1 MAAESKSDVP
11 HRSPRCLLELSDT
24 AAGGPANRSEFDAE
38 AERWGNELRGLSRED
53 LMVLIEG
60 STRQIP
66 VSEHRRLHREEG
78 DFVRW
83 SGGGSRKTLAL
94 YGRPYFSL
102 LARFRCGRIEVEALI
117 EHRAGS
123 LKGAGGP
130 YSPECV
136 EGAIS
141 ELRLLEASRKCA
153 QIGLIAS
160 SKKRWSRTAMYPS
173 M

>member
-11 HRSPRCLLELSDT
+11 HRSPRCLLELSDA

-66 VSEHRRLHREEG
+66 VSEHRRLHRVEG

-83 SGGGSRKTLAL
+83 SGGGGPEDPSPLRQAV
-94 YGRPYFSL
+94 L
-102 LARFRCGRIEVEALI
+102 LAARPLSVRS
-117 EHRAGS
+117 HR
-123 LKGAGGP
+123 KR
-130 YSPECV
+130 SPD
-136 EGAIS
+136 
-141 ELRLLEASRKCA
+141 
-153 QIGLIAS
+153 
-160 SKKRWSRTAMYPS
+160 
-173 M
+173 